1 MYDKRNRVAVD
12 NPCPK
17 LYMYPPQNL
26 GKGQI
31 ENGKNLAAL
40 IHIDTE
46 FMKDRNIIDYWLAAH
61 PKKAEKLMKDSENSL
76 KPQEVYK
83 RQIERVPKQEID
95 AIKQN
100 KKSWKSRRFIRVFKR
115 QRLSAASRQINGPE

>member
-1 MYDKRNRVAVD
+1 MYT
-12 NPCPK
+12 
-17 LYMYPPQNL
+17 YPPQNL

-76 KPQEVYK
+76 KSQEVYK

-95 AIKQN
+95 AIKKIKELQIAAIYTRFQAATPISR
-100 KKSWKSRRFIRVFKR
+100 KSLN
-115 QRLSAASRQINGPE
+115 Q